1 MSGGPKPNH
10 PARWGLFFVALVLGI
25 ALDLVSKHKAF
36 VALPDHGDTTV
47 LIEGWFSFTHAENR
61 GAAFGLFEGRHTLFM
76 IMTVLAFVGVPYF
89 VHTAPARAWGLITTL
104 GLILAGVIGNF
115 WDRVVYGFVRDFL
128 DVHTPPSG
136 SVHDF
141 FQSVAG
147 STVWPTFNVA
157 DVFITCGAISMVF
170 LWGEGKPKAPP
181 SAGGDEQ
188 PAEEAANPADADA
201 LSQA

>member
-1 MSGGPKPNH
+1 MSGAPLPR
-10 PARWGLFFVALVLGI
+10 PWVRWALFFVALVMGV

-36 VALPDHGDTTV
+36 VALPGHGDTTV

-136 SVHDF
+136 TVHDF
-141 FQSVAG
+141 FQSVFG

-157 DVFITCGAISMVF
+157 DVFITCGAVAMVF
-170 LWGEGKPKAPP
+170 LWGDGKPTPADEPQDGGQSAPAE
-181 SAGGDEQ
+181 SAG
-188 PAEEAANPADADA
+188 ADAVSPA
-201 LSQA
+201 

>member
-1 MSGGPKPNH
+1 MSPAAAPKPWV
-10 PARWGLFFVALVLGI
+10 RWALFLVALAVGL

-36 VALPDHGDTTV
+36 EALPGPGSTTV
-47 LIEGWFSFTHAENR
+47 LIEGWFNFTHATNR

-89 VHTAPARAWGLITTL
+89 VHTAPARAWGLVTTL

-128 DVHTPPSG
+128 DVHTPNSG
-136 SVHDF
+136 SVHDLC
-141 FQSVAG
+141 QSVFG

-157 DVFITCGAISMVF
+157 DVFITTGAVAMIF
-170 LWGEGKPKAPP
+170 LWGDGKPKPAPAPSGEP
-181 SAGGDEQ
+181 SAAPES
-188 PAEEAANPADADA
+188 ADAVA
-201 LSQA
+201 KP